1 MNSFFFVSLLPL
13 LFFFFTKHENN
24 NMIDID
30 VLPMISFGG
39 TSNVTMLHQLFNTP
53 SLTNKFI
60 QDALVY
66 ARKYNITG
74 YNWDLEPTTHD
85 NVWMMEV
92 QGFMAQFTA
101 AMNGKILF
109 RFFFVCFFC
118 FFADYF

>member
-1 MNSFFFVSLLPL
+1 
-13 LFFFFTKHENN
+13 
-24 NMIDID
+24 
-30 VLPMISFGG
+30 MISFGG

-53 SLTNKFI
+53 SLTNAFI

-109 RFFFVCFFC
+109 CFFFCRLFLILFDT
-118 FFADYF
+118 F

>member
-1 MNSFFFVSLLPL
+1 
-13 LFFFFTKHENN
+13 
-24 NMIDID
+24 
-30 VLPMISFGG
+30 MISFGG

-101 AMNGKILF
+101 AMNGKI
-109 RFFFVCFFC
+109 FFC
-118 FFADYF
+118 FFLFVFFFFLPIIFDII